1 MRKALQS
8 LRILIAEDCDADAEL
23 MILALRGVDGGV
35 SVDVVSSERDFVS
48 RIRENEYDAV
58 LSDYRMGGWTALT
71 ALQILEDAGMDIPLV
86 MVTGHLGDETA
97 VDCIRKGV
105 VDYVTKDRMQ
115 RLPLAVRKAVDEA
128 ELRRGQKALEQNV
141 RLLASAV
148 RSVEDGVLIV
158 ESGSAPGLGKVV
170 FANRAASEISGYSLE
185 ELVAA
190 TLPERFISPSAPR
203 LFDQMQQAMALQQT
217 FRKQADH
224 MRKDGTPYVAEW
236 RISPIRSG
244 AGTIT
249 HYACIHR
256 DVTESTRNQKELE
269 IAVADLARSNGDLT
283 QFAYVASHDLRE
295 PLRMITSYLQL
306 LERRYKDKLDADAI
320 EFINF
325 AVDGAKRM
333 QQLTRD
339 LLLYARVGLSPVQ
352 YSEVD
357 CKKALNAAVSNLKM
371 VISEQAAVIT
381 SDPLP
386 NIIGNL
392 DQLEQVLQNLIEN
405 SIRFRSE
412 APPKIHISAERGNS
426 EWVFSVRDNGM
437 GIAQEFHSRI
447 FGLFQRLHGR
457 GEHPGTGIGLAFC
470 KQVIERQGGRM
481 WLQSDPGRG
490 STFYF
495 SSPDRDWTPSVA
507 RLDPHATQA
516 SQTPHETEMVPNKR

>member
-1 MRKALQS
+1 MRKTHQS
-8 LRILIAEDCDADAEL
+8 LRILIAEDSDADAEL

-35 SVDVVSSERDFVS
+35 NVDVVSSEQDFVS
-48 RIRENEYDAV
+48 RIRENHYDVV

-71 ALQILEDAGMDIPLV
+71 ALQVLEDSGKDIPLV

-115 RLPLAVRKAVDEA
+115 RLPLAVRKAVDQA
-128 ELRRGQKALEQNV
+128 ELRRDQKALEQNV

-158 ESGSAPGLGKVV
+158 ESGPGPLLGKVV
-170 FANRAASEISGYSLE
+170 FANRAASDISGYSPE
-185 ELVAA
+185 ELMAA
-190 TLPERFISPSAPR
+190 TLPERFVSPASPR
-203 LFDQMQQAMALQQT
+203 LFEQLQQSVALHQT

-224 MRKDGTPYVAEW
+224 VKKDGTPYGAEW
-236 RISPIRSG
+236 RISPIRSS

-249 HYACIHR
+249 HYVCIHR
-256 DVTESTRNQKELE
+256 DVTESRRNQRELE

-306 LERRYKDKLDADAI
+306 LERRYKDKLDADAV
-320 EFINF
+320 EFIGF

-357 CKKALNAAVSNLKM
+357 CRKALNTALTNLKI
-371 VISEQAAVIT
+371 VISEQSAVIT

-386 NIIGNL
+386 NIIGNFE
-392 DQLEQVLQNLIEN
+392 QLEQVLQNLIEN

-412 APPKIHISAERGNS
+412 APPRVHVSAERGDN
-426 EWVFSVRDNGM
+426 EWVFSVRDNGI

-481 WLQSDPGRG
+481 WVKSDPGHG

-495 SSPDRDWTPSVA
+495 SAPDRDRPPAETH
-507 RLDPHATQA
+507 LDPHA
-516 SQTPHETEMVPNKR
+516 SHETEMVPR